1 MSALLQ
7 EFLANEPYCKAK
19 VMRFSK
25 ITEFN
30 PVQHQPKDILGGL
43 FVVHFTPKNRHWLS
57 VSRRPLC
64 ATSRHSALRQR
75 LALFDHLV
83 GGVEHRLR
91 YGQVKRFGG
100 FAIDSE
106 LDFRGLLER
115 QVGWLLAFQNTS
127 SVDAD
132 NAIGVGKVRSVTHQP
147 AGRDKL
153 GQSMDR
159 RHTKACREGSEV
171 IELTVEVWICPDDER
186 ANFQFN

>member
-1 MSALLQ
+1 MMSALPPKADIGTQ
-7 EFLANEPYCKAK
+7 PRDVRFVPLADSRTAAK
-19 VMRFSK
+19 TSL
-25 ITEFN
+25 FN
-30 PVQHQPKDILGGL
+30 
-43 FVVHFTPKNRHWLS
+43 
-57 VSRRPLC
+57 
-64 ATSRHSALRQR
+64 
-75 LALFDHLV
+75 HLV

-106 LDFRGLLER
+106 LGFRGLLER
-115 QVGWLLAFQNTS
+115 QVGWLLAFQNTT

-132 NAIGVGKVRSVTHQP
+132 NAIGVGKIRSVTHQP